1 PLNTSSESIPASC
14 APAISVSNRSPTTN
28 GRCQPAEVA
37 ASNSE
42 AACGLPATVGCTPVA
57 VRNTAAIAPLPGNS
71 PRSLGSVAS
80 VLHTNHHAPS
90 RTATHASASSRQPVS
105 GSCPCTTAATP
116 CAACRTGR
124 RPTSPT
130 IPARAS
136 VPSTSTFAA
145 GANRCASNCAAAYE
159 LVYTSCVSAA
169 KPAFRSLATT
179 SSAVR
184 AALLVT
190 NRTTSPRS
198 RTRATAAGA
207 PSITSAPRYNVP
219 SRSSNRPS
227 YGRARSYDAAQSLI
241 SCYRCKFPGSLG
253 RIGLARRI
261 HASCSQEP
269 TQRLLGTPRRHQI
282 VGI

>member
-1 PLNTSSESIPASC
+1 DALETTTSDVPTTTCHPRSSCGAPTISQSDSEPDSAPTSQAIYVGRCPSGAWNRPSGVLTPLNTSSQSLPASP
-14 APAISVSNRSPTTN
+14 APPIAGSNRSPTTN

-42 AACGLPATVGCTPVA
+42 AACGLPATVGCTPVD
-57 VRNTAAIAPLPGNS
+57 VHNTAAIAPLPGNS

-159 LVYTSCVSAA
+159 LVYTSCVS
-169 KPAFRSLATT
+169 
-179 SSAVR
+179 
-184 AALLVT
+184 
-190 NRTTSPRS
+190 
-198 RTRATAAGA
+198 
-207 PSITSAPRYNVP
+207 
-219 SRSSNRPS
+219 
-227 YGRARSYDAAQSLI
+227 
-241 SCYRCKFPGSLG
+241 
-253 RIGLARRI
+253 
-261 HASCSQEP
+261 
-269 TQRLLGTPRRHQI
+269 
-282 VGI
+282 